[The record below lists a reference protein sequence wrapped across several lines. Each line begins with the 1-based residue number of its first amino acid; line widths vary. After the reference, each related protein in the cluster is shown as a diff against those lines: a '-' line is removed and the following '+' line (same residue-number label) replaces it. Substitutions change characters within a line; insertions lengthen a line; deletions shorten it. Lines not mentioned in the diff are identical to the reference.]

1 LQLRTNG
8 DEGAMRLSRIAR
20 SLAGVA
26 LFLVLVGLIRWQQ
39 TRTQPHHVVAGA
51 ARPLP
56 SLSSVSSDPTVA
68 GVFETGLEHLPASLE
83 GADPPVGLIID
94 GAGNLVV
101 RRSLRDFFDF
111 FLSALGKESL
121 ATLRARI
128 QAYMAKSLP
137 KKAYPQAES
146 ILDGYLGY
154 RLALQSVVKAGGKPA
169 AHLDLGAVASQK
181 MQERALRAQFL
192 PAHVSAAF
200 FDDDDRYDNYTLSR
214 RLVET
219 DDALSDAEKNS
230 RVAELFAQLPPA
242 TQASIRSLQALHDVE
257 RVTTECV
264 QRGCTKQEL
273 HQQRAAVV
281 GEAAADRLQALDEQ
295 RASWASRVEAYVAQ
309 RAAILS
315 DRSLTDAGKATQL
328 NQLMQRDFNAHEQLR
343 LPAFGVGQDHLP
355 EP

>member
-8 DEGAMRLSRIAR
+8 DEGAMRLSRIAL

-26 LFLVLVGLIRWQQ
+26 LLLVLVGLIRWQQ
-39 TRTQPHHVVAGA
+39 TRPQPHHVVAGA

-56 SLSSVSSDPTVA
+56 SLSSELSDATVA

-83 GADPPVGLIID
+83 GADPPVGLIVD

-111 FLSALGKESL
+111 FLSALGEESL

-242 TQASIRSLQALHDVE
+242 TQASIRSLQALHDV
-257 RVTTECV
+257 